1 MNCTNVL
8 RVKLMTLIA
17 AVLALAFTL
26 NADVVGEIPML
37 DLSGK
42 WQCSLDP
49 KGVGEKEGWFKKAPT
64 EFRAAMLPG
73 TLDENGIGFPN
84 EDKSDQ
90 HLYKPLA
97 YEGAAWFFR
106 TISVPVEWQGKSI
119 QLILERSKVTKVWI
133 NGHCV
138 GSSNLV
144 YAKQVFDVSNF
155 IEPGREN
162 SMAICV
168 NNDISLV
175 PVMGSHAY
183 SPDTQTNWN
192 GIIGR
197 FLLEA
202 RNTLHIETLRV
213 TPDAARKLFFVQATL
228 SGKVAEADGLTLNAS
243 AESTE
248 KDGHVITHVAT
259 MSLRDRLAGDRMELY
274 LQMGADAK
282 LWSDEFPN
290 LYSLRVYLS
299 GTDGTE
305 LDSRSMMAGLR
316 EFKATPD
323 GFTINGNRVFLRGK
337 HDACVFPLTAHP
349 PMDVAGWERVFKIAK
364 SYGLNH
370 YRFHTFTPPEA
381 AFAAADKVGIYIHS
395 ELPIWWAI
403 DFSDP
408 AQFVYMEELGKHI
421 LDDYADHPSFV
432 MMALG
437 NEIAKE
443 RSPMKTMVTYFRA
456 YDPRPLYAQGS
467 NNRLWDPS
475 YAEGDDF
482 WSSFRTGP
490 YQPDGSTDAR
500 LSVSFL
506 DSNGEGGLLNIRH
519 PNTVMN
525 FDKAMERSPVPFSGF
540 EVGQYQVYPDF
551 SELRKY
557 KGILKPLNLEMYRDK
572 LEKAGMLKQAK
583 DFFRASGALSV
594 ICYRADIEA
603 MLRTKRY
610 SAFNLL
616 DLQDYPGQGTAL
628 VGMLDAFMDSKGLI
642 EPEEWRQ
649 FCNDTVILLEQP
661 KYCWTDAETYTAEV
675 KLSNFSPN
683 AYDKGVIVW
692 SLEEKG
698 RVRAKGSLPVSA
710 NAYSGLVAASG
721 RVEIPLSGIAKKIP
735 ARMDLRL
742 SIEGTDIKTSY
753 PIWIYPADEK
763 VEIPAS
769 VTVAENL
776 DAATL
781 TVLENGGRVI
791 LFPTAKAIEA
801 HSIPMQFI
809 SEFWNWQMF
818 TGFAEKNNG
827 AKSPGTLGIL
837 LDPSNKA
844 FALFP
849 TSYHT
854 DYQWWPVVTGVNGGR
869 ALILD
874 DLAGYKP
881 LVQVV
886 DNIARNHRL
895 GLVCEFKVGKGRL
908 LVCGTRLPD
917 IAAQYPEARQ
927 FYRSLLAYA
936 ASKSFSPK
944 TEVSVEKLQDMG
956 L

>member
-1 MNCTNVL
+1 MHLSPFPLL
-8 RVKLMTLIA
+8 RLA
-17 AVLALAFTL
+17 AVFAAVFALSLPVSASP
-26 NADVVGEIPML
+26 AGDIPAL
-37 DLSGK
+37 DLSGS

-49 KGVGEKEGWFKKAPT
+49 KGVGEKNAWFKSAPA
-64 EFRAAMLPG
+64 EHVAATLPG
-73 TLDENGIGFPN
+73 TLDESGIGFPN
-84 EDKSDQ
+84 GDKSDQ

-106 TISVPVEWQGKSI
+106 TVTVPAEWQGKSV
-119 QLILERSKVTKVWI
+119 QLILERSKVTKVWV
-133 NGHCV
+133 NGYCV

-144 YAKQVFDVSNF
+144 YAKQVFDVTKF
-155 IEPGREN
+155 VEPGRTN
-162 SMAICV
+162 SLAICV

-197 FLLEA
+197 FALEA
-202 RNTLHIETLRV
+202 RNPLHIETLRV
-213 TPDAARKLFFVQATL
+213 TPDAVRKLFFVQATL
-228 SGKVAEADGLTLNAS
+228 SGKVAESDGLALNVS
-243 AESTE
+243 AECTE
-248 KDGHVITHVAT
+248 KDGRVTTRVAT
-259 MSLRDRLAGDRMELY
+259 LPLRDRSAGTMADLY
-274 LQMGADAK
+274 LEMGQDAR

-290 LYSLRVYLS
+290 LYKLRVYVS
-299 GTDGTE
+299 GRDGIE
-305 LDSRSMMAGLR
+305 LDARTLSAGLR
-316 EFKATPD
+316 DFKATPD
-323 GFTINGNRVFLRGK
+323 GFTINGNLVFLRGK

-349 PMDVAGWERVFKIAK
+349 PMDVEGWERVFKIAK

-381 AFAAADKVGIYIHS
+381 AFAAADKVGIYIQS

-403 DFSDP
+403 DFNDP

-437 NEIAKE
+437 NEITKD
-443 RSPMKTMVTYFRA
+443 RSPMRTMITYFRA

-467 NNRLWDPS
+467 NNRNWDPS

-482 WSSFRTGP
+482 WASFRTGP
-490 YQPDGSTDAR
+490 YQADSSTDAR
-500 LSVSFL
+500 LSMSFL

-519 PNTVMN
+519 PNTTVN
-525 FDKAMERSPVPFSGF
+525 FGKALERSPVPFSGY

-551 SELRKY
+551 SELGKY

-603 MLRTKRY
+603 MLRTKRF

-628 VGMLDAFMDSKGLI
+628 VGILDAFMDSKGLI
-642 EPEEWRQ
+642 KPEEWRQ

-661 KYCWTDAETYTAEV
+661 KYCWTDAETYVADV
-675 KLSNFSPN
+675 KLSNYSPN
-683 AYDKGVIVW
+683 AFDKGVIIW
-692 SLEEKG
+692 TLEENGK
-698 RVRAKGSLPVSA
+698 VRAKGSLPIA
-710 NAYSGLVAASG
+710 APAYSGLVAASG
-721 RVEIPLSGIAKKIP
+721 KLEIPLAGISKKVP

-742 SIEGTDIKTSY
+742 AIEGTDIKTSY
-753 PIWIYPADEK
+753 PLWLYPASET
-763 VEIPAS
+763 VEIPDN
-769 VTVAENL
+769 VTVADSLNE
-776 DAATL
+776 ATASIL
-781 TVLENGGRVI
+781 ASGGRVI
-791 LFPTAKAIEA
+791 LFPKAEAIEA
-801 HSIPMQFI
+801 HSVPLQFI

-818 TGFAEKNNG
+818 TGFAEQNNG

-837 LDPSNKA
+837 VDPKSKA

-849 TSYHT
+849 TAYHT
-854 DYQWWPVVTGVNGGR
+854 DYQWWPVVTGVNKGR

-874 DLAGYKP
+874 DMDGYKP
-881 LVQVV
+881 LVQVI

-908 LVCGTRLPD
+908 LVCGSRLPD
-917 IAAQYPEARQ
+917 IATQYPEARQ
-927 FYRSLLAYA
+927 FYRSLLSYA
-936 ASKSFSPK
+936 SSRAFSPK
-944 TEVSVEKLQDMG
+944 TEVSVEKLKG
-956 L
+956 LGL